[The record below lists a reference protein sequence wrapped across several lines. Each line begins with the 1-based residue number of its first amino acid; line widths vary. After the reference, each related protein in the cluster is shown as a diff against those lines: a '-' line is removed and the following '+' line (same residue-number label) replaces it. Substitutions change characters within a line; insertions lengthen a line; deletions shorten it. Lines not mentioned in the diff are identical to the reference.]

1 MVMSP
6 RDWDKEMAKIDKQ
19 LESVSDK
26 ALTGKADAGGTRA
39 QVPAGAASRE
49 PKTTSTLGVFTRLVL
64 AVALGIAMIFW
75 PYSTRCGVGLFSYL
89 FASAVVVVA
98 GVWTSVWTWRH
109 RAAQGHILSLL
120 LVAWGLILAAQAILP
135 RTGYARSD
143 AAHPAIWMC
152 Q

>member
-1 MVMSP
+1 MVMRP

-26 ALTGKADAGGTRA
+26 ALTGKGDTAGTRA
-39 QVPAGAASRE
+39 QLPAGPLPKE
-49 PKTTSTLGVFTRLVL
+49 PKKTSTLGVFTRLVL
-64 AVALGIAMIFW
+64 AVALGIAMVFW
-75 PYSTRCGVGLFSYL
+75 PYSIRCGVGLFGYL

-120 LVAWGLILAAQAILP
+120 LVAWGLILAAEAILP
-135 RTGYARSD
+135 RTGYARTDS
-143 AAHPAIWMC
+143 AHPAVWMC